1 MLVNVFKEQI
11 MMFESI
17 PPLRREVIVHGD
29 GNYFYLT
36 ARWKDEISDEKH
48 KEILCS
54 SDSLSEKNPK
64 VFELQLFSSNS

>member
-17 PPLRREVIVHGD
+17 PPLRREVVHGD

-36 ARWKDEISDEKH
+36 A
-48 KEILCS
+48 L
-54 SDSLSEKNPK
+54 
-64 VFELQLFSSNS
+64 